1 MVLIYV
7 NSCVNIYFDFLD
19 KINIW
24 KNLSNLKGLTNL
36 DMIEKNLR
44 KQMETILSGTEDV
57 LTESELKSILDKSI
71 SENKPLKVKLGLDPT
86 SPDIHLG
93 HTVVLNKLRQFQNLG
108 HNAVLIIGDY
118 TARIGDPSGRSILR
132 PRLSADMIDKNAATY
147 MKQAFKILDPV
158 KTEVVKNSKWLKNL
172 KFEDVL
178 NLTSKFTV
186 ARMLERDDFK
196 KRFKS
201 NTPIA
206 IMEFLY
212 PVMQAYDS
220 VAIKSDVELGGTD
233 QRFNLLMGRELQKEF
248 SQKPQIAITMPILV
262 GTDGVEKMSKSL
274 SNYIGVDEP
283 PQEIFGKVMSI
294 PDSIM
299 MDYFI
304 LLTSLNK
311 KEIMEIEDSIKK
323 QKLNP
328 SVAKRKLAKTII
340 ENLYSNKEA
349 EDAEKAF
356 DLIFKKKEVPENVSE
371 YSINSRS
378 LKENKV
384 LLIKVLVDSGLAV
397 SKSEARRL
405 IAQGGIKIGGIKV
418 DDPNVEFDIDFLDN
432 KIIQR
437 GKRYF
442 KKIVIE

>member
-1 MVLIYV
+1 
-7 NSCVNIYFDFLD
+7 
-19 KINIW
+19 
-24 KNLSNLKGLTNL
+24 
-36 DMIEKNLR
+36 MIEKNLK
-44 KQMETILSGTEDV
+44 KQIETIASGTEDI
-57 LTESELKSILDKSI
+57 LIEKELKAILEKSI
-71 SENKPLKVKLGLDPT
+71 AKNKPLKVKLGLDPT

-108 HNAVLIIGDY
+108 HKAVLIIGDY
-118 TARIGDPSGRSILR
+118 TARIGDPSGRSVLR
-132 PRLSADMIDKNAATY
+132 PQLSAELIDKNAKTY
-147 MKQAFKILDPV
+147 MKQAFKILDPQ
-158 KTEVVKNSKWLKNL
+158 KTEVVKNSKWLKIL

-196 KRFKS
+196 KRFKG

-248 SQKPQIAITMPILV
+248 SQRPQIAITMPILV
-262 GTDGVEKMSKSL
+262 GTDGIEKMSKSL
-274 SNYIGVDEP
+274 GNYIGVDEP

-299 MDYFI
+299 IDYYR
-304 LLTSLNK
+304 LLTILDSNK
-311 KEIMEIEDSIKK
+311 IREIEDGIKK

-328 SVAKRKLAKTII
+328 SVAKRKLAKIII
-340 ENLYSNKEA
+340 ENLYSRKDAEEA
-349 EDAEKAF
+349 EENF
-356 DLIFKKKEVPENVSE
+356 DLIFKKKKAPENVSE
-371 YSINSRS
+371 YTIDSSKIKR
-378 LKENKV
+378 NKV
-384 LLIKVLVDSGLAV
+384 FLIEILVDSGLAG

-405 IAQGGIKIGGIKV
+405 IAQGGIKVGDIKV
-418 DDPNVEFDIDFLDN
+418 DDPNMEFDLNYIN
-432 KIIQR
+432 NRVIQR
-437 GKRYF
+437 GKRHF
-442 KKIVIE
+442 RKIVVKD

>member
-1 MVLIYV
+1 
-7 NSCVNIYFDFLD
+7 
-19 KINIW
+19 
-24 KNLSNLKGLTNL
+24 
-36 DMIEKNLR
+36 MIEKNLK
-44 KQMETILSGTEDV
+44 KQIETIASGTEDI
-57 LTESELKSILDKSI
+57 LIEKELKAILEKSI
-71 SENKPLKVKLGLDPT
+71 AKNKPLKVKLGLDPT

-108 HNAVLIIGDY
+108 HKAVLIIGDY
-118 TARIGDPSGRSILR
+118 TARIGDPSGRSVLR
-132 PRLSADMIDKNAATY
+132 PQLSAELIDKNAKTY
-147 MKQAFKILDPV
+147 MKQAFKILDPQ
-158 KTEVVKNSKWLKNL
+158 KTEVVENSKWLKNL

-196 KRFKS
+196 KRFKG

-248 SQKPQIAITMPILV
+248 SQRPQIAITMPILV
-262 GTDGVEKMSKSL
+262 GTDGIEKMSKSL
-274 SNYIGVDEP
+274 GNYIGVDEP

-299 MDYFI
+299 IDYYR
-304 LLTSLNK
+304 LLTTLDSNK
-311 KEIMEIEDSIKK
+311 IREIEYGIKR

-328 SVAKRKLAKTII
+328 SVAKRKLAKIII
-340 ENLYSNKEA
+340 ENLYSRKDAEEA
-349 EDAEKAF
+349 EESF
-356 DLIFKKKEVPENVSE
+356 DLIFKKKKAPENVSE
-371 YSINSRS
+371 YTIDSSKIKR
-378 LKENKV
+378 NKV
-384 LLIKVLVDSGLAV
+384 FLIEILVDSGLAG

-405 IAQGGIKIGGIKV
+405 IAQGGIKVGDIKV
-418 DDPNVEFDIDFLDN
+418 DDPNMEFDLNYIN
-432 KIIQR
+432 NRVIQR
-437 GKRYF
+437 GKRHF
-442 KKIVIE
+442 RKIVVKD

>member
-1 MVLIYV
+1 
-7 NSCVNIYFDFLD
+7 
-19 KINIW
+19 
-24 KNLSNLKGLTNL
+24 
-36 DMIEKNLR
+36 MIEKDWQ
-44 KQMETILSGTEDV
+44 KQMEVITAGTEDI
-57 LTESELKSILDKSI
+57 LIENELKDVIKESI
-71 SENKPLKVKLGLDPT
+71 SDNKPLEVKLGLDPT

-93 HTVVLNKLRQFQNLG
+93 HTVVLNKLRQFQDLG

-118 TARIGDPSGRSILR
+118 TARIGDPSGRSVLR
-132 PRLSADMIDKNAATY
+132 PSLPAELIDKNAKTY
-147 MKQAFKILDPV
+147 MKQAFKILDQC
-158 KTEVVKNSKWLKNL
+158 KTKVVKNSKWLKNI

-178 NLTSKFTV
+178 GLTSKFTV

-248 SQKPQIAITMPILV
+248 SQRPQIAITMPILV
-262 GTDGVEKMSKSL
+262 GTDGIEKMSKSL
-274 SNYIGVDEP
+274 GNYIGVDEP
-283 PQEIFGKVMSI
+283 PHEIFGKVMSI

-299 MDYFI
+299 MDYFM
-304 LLTSLNK
+304 LLTSLDK
-311 KEIMEIEDSIKK
+311 KEIMEIKDSIKK

-328 SVAKRKLAKTII
+328 SVAKRKLARTII
-340 ENLYSNKEA
+340 EKLYSRKDAEEA
-349 EDAEKAF
+349 EKNF
-356 DLIFKKKEVPENVSE
+356 DLVFKKKKAPENVSE
-371 YSINSRS
+371 YSIDPSKLGR
-378 LKENKV
+378 NKV
-384 LLIKVLVDSGLAV
+384 LLIEVMVDSGLAS

-405 IAQGGIKIGGIKV
+405 IAQGGVKIEGKKV
-418 DDPNVEFDIDFLDN
+418 DDPEVEFDMDYLDN

-442 KKIVIE
+442 KKIVIK

>member
-1 MVLIYV
+1 MTEK
-7 NSCVNIYFDFLD
+7 D
-19 KINIW
+19 
-24 KNLSNLKGLTNL
+24 LK
-36 DMIEKNLR
+36 
-44 KQMETILSGTEDV
+44 KQMGTILSGTKDV
-57 LTESELKSILDKSI
+57 LVENELKSILEWSI

-108 HNAVLIIGDY
+108 HKAVLIIGDY
-118 TARIGDPSGRSILR
+118 TARIGDPSGRSVLR

-147 MKQAFKILDPV
+147 MKQAFKILDPD
-158 KTEVVKNSKWLKNL
+158 KTEVVKNSKWLKSL

-178 NLTSKFTV
+178 DLTSRFTV

-248 SQKPQIAITMPILV
+248 SQRPQIAITMPILV

-274 SNYIGVDEP
+274 GNYIGVDEP
-283 PQEIFGKVMSI
+283 PKEIFGKVMSI

-299 MDYFI
+299 MDYFR
-304 LLTSLNK
+304 LLTTMESTK
-311 KEIMEIEDSIKK
+311 IKEIEESMKNE
-323 QKLNP
+323 KLNP
-328 SVAKRKLAKTII
+328 SVAKRELARNII
-340 ENLYSNKEA
+340 ENLYSKKEA
-349 EDAEKAF
+349 EKAEETF
-356 DLIFKKKEVPENVSE
+356 NIIFKKKKIPDNISE
-371 YSINSRS
+371 YFIDSGK
-378 LKENKV
+378 LKGSKV
-384 LLIKVLVDSGLAV
+384 LFIEILVDSGLAA
-397 SKSEARRL
+397 SKGEARRL
-405 IAQGGIKIGGIKV
+405 IAQGGVKIGNIKV
-418 DDPNVEFDIDFLDN
+418 DDPNIEFDLDYIGN
-432 KIIQR
+432 KVIQR
-437 GKRYF
+437 GKRHF
-442 KKIVIE
+442 RKIVIK

>member
-1 MVLIYV
+1 
-7 NSCVNIYFDFLD
+7 
-19 KINIW
+19 
-24 KNLSNLKGLTNL
+24 
-36 DMIEKNLR
+36 MIEKNLK
-44 KQMETILSGTEDV
+44 KQIETIASGTEDI
-57 LTESELKSILDKSI
+57 LIEKELKSILEESI
-71 SENKPLKVKLGLDPT
+71 AKNKPLKVKLGLDPT

-108 HNAVLIIGDY
+108 HQAVLIIGDY
-118 TARIGDPSGRSILR
+118 TARIGDPSGRSVLR
-132 PRLSADMIDKNAATY
+132 PQLSAELIDKNAKTY
-147 MKQAFKILDPV
+147 MKQAFKILDPQ
-158 KTEVVKNSKWLKNL
+158 KTEVVENSKWLKNL

-196 KRFKS
+196 KRFKGK
-201 NTPIA
+201 TPIA

-248 SQKPQIAITMPILV
+248 SQRPQIAITMPILV
-262 GTDGVEKMSKSL
+262 GTDGIEKMSKSL
-274 SNYIGVDEP
+274 GNYIGVDEP

-299 MDYFI
+299 IDYYR
-304 LLTSLNK
+304 LLTTLDSNK
-311 KEIMEIEDSIKK
+311 IREIEDGIKK

-340 ENLYSNKEA
+340 ENLCSRKDAEEA
-349 EDAEKAF
+349 EENF
-356 DLIFKKKEVPENVSE
+356 DLIFKKKKAPENVSE
-371 YSINSRS
+371 FTIDSSKIKR
-378 LKENKV
+378 NKV
-384 LLIKVLVDSGLAV
+384 FLIEILVDSGLAG

-405 IAQGGIKIGGIKV
+405 IAQGGIKVGDIKV
-418 DDPNVEFDIDFLDN
+418 DDPNMEFDLNYIN
-432 KIIQR
+432 NRVIQR
-437 GKRYF
+437 GKRHF
-442 KKIVIE
+442 RKIVVKD